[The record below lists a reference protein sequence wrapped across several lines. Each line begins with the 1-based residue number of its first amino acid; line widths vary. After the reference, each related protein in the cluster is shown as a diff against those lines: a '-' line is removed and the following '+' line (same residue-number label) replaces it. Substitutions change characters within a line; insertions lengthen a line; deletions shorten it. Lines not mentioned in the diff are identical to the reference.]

1 MNSLKSHNRGIWYVV
16 GVACLI
22 SAAYAMDTLDDMT
35 TNAVIQAFVLAI
47 RNVIHI
53 TLIISWC
60 VSLHHRI
67 LNVQAR
73 RYMVATGLLMAFWLT
88 AKAVKY
94 EFIASRMYFLG
105 RYIWYSYYVPMILI
119 PLFGVFIIDHIGKP
133 EDYRNPRWMNRLCE
147 N

>member
-1 MNSLKSHNRGIWYVV
+1 MKKNNRGIWYVI

-22 SAAYAMDTLDDMT
+22 CTAYVMDRFDNMT
-35 TNAVIQAFVLAI
+35 ANAVLQAFVLAI

-88 AKAVKY
+88 AKAIKY

-105 RYIWYSYYVPMILI
+105 RYIWYSYYTQ
-119 PLFGVFIIDHIGKP
+119 
-133 EDYRNPRWMNRLCE
+133 
-147 N
+147 